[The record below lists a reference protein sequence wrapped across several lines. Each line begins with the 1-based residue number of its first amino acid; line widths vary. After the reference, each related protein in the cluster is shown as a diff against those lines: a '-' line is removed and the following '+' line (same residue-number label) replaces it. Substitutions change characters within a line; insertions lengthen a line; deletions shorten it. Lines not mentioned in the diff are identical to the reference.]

1 MLLNLLVTQAVNA
14 TADGKPHLHAF
25 FCFSPLTLW
34 CNPTPLLSL
43 SRGLL
48 QFRSFGVMTVLLM
61 FSSLHP
67 SFFPSI
73 MFFLAILIVI
83 LLISSQE
90 IQANRWNA
98 GHFSRNAKGLV
109 GKDSCPSWFGE
120 EIMPHWMGSSLTS
133 PGRNHFAASC
143 MSATHSR
150 RQVRKTLLAFPAII
164 VLLSP

>member
-34 CNPTPLLSL
+34 CSPTPLLSL
-43 SRGLL
+43 PRGLL

-98 GHFSRNAKGLV
+98 GHLSRNVKVWV
-109 GKDSCPSWFGE
+109 GK
-120 EIMPHWMGSSLTS
+120 
-133 PGRNHFAASC
+133 
-143 MSATHSR
+143 
-150 RQVRKTLLAFPAII
+150 TL
-164 VLLSP
+164 VLLDLEKRWCLTGWAHHWPHPAGIALLPLAVCCTFQKTS